1 MGKYYVSF
9 TLPLSTCRVIKA
21 DTKEE
26 AEPIAEEMV
35 YDDHLGYWEGIV
47 DDMELDEEFWRR
59 KHVKIKAIATVDDDA
74 MADNE

>member
-1 MGKYYVSF
+1 MAKFIIDF

-26 AEPIAEEMV
+26 AEAIAEAMV
-35 YDDHLGYWEGIV
+35 YDDKLDYWSGIV
-47 DDMELDEEFWRR
+47 DDMECDEEFWRR
-59 KHVKIKAIATVDDDA
+59 KYVKIKAVATTDDDA